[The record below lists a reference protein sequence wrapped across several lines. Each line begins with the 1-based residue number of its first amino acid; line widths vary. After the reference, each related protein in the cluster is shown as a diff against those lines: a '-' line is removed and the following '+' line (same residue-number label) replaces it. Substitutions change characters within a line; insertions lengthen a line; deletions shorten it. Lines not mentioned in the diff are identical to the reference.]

1 MFWEE
6 GWAFRSAWKTAS
18 RTHSMTGSQQFTPL
32 SFPHVGPEVQ
42 SWTYQQV
49 KPAIFVHSQTAAL
62 RQNGVGKRSLP
73 QHCASSV
80 LSSHL
85 CSPIPCKPTIVM
97 PYHRTSVCTG
107 VITKAVIFFKLRVC
121 QLIQPEHC
129 QPTASCC
136 CCKHAQTTMVS
147 LRRLIPG
154 LDLLEI
160 VFEVGFLLFAL
171 CFKGRKKA
179 NVLTAIKWMTF
190 VWLCRCKGIYILFF
204 FFAAIWF
211 SIISLTHSLLDFI
224 VYLSGII
231 QSLKLERRGNIF
243 TGLRLGC

>member
-1 MFWEE
+1 MFWGE
-6 GWAFRSAWKTAS
+6 GGAFPFAWMTAS

-32 SFPHVGPEVQ
+32 SFPHVGPEVR

-49 KPAIFVHSQTAAL
+49 KPAIFVHSQMAAL
-62 RQNGVGKRSLP
+62 RQNGVGKWSLL

-85 CSPIPCKPTIVM
+85 SSPLPCKPTIVT

-107 VITKAVIFFKLRVC
+107 VITKAVTFFKLRVC
-121 QLIQPEHC
+121 LLTQPERG

-136 CCKHAQTTMVS
+136 CCKQAQTTTVS

-171 CFKGRKKA
+171 CFKGRKKQ
-179 NVLTAIKWMTF
+179 T
-190 VWLCRCKGIYILFF
+190 Y
-204 FFAAIWF
+204 
-211 SIISLTHSLLDFI
+211 
-224 VYLSGII
+224 
-231 QSLKLERRGNIF
+231 
-243 TGLRLGC
+243 